1 MIKWLVNSSFDVRT
15 KKRVSVHTLTR
26 FTFLIE
32 GSLLLCRLNLHITEE
47 WQLLLDA
54 ELDR

>member
-1 MIKWLVNSSFDVRT
+1 MFAQ